1 MAENYINLW
10 VGYDLGNAYSQISC
24 YNERKNEVDSIC
36 LPGKKAA
43 YEIPTKLSKKSNGD
57 EWFFG
62 EDAEAHMEE
71 PWIFIRDF
79 LVHYED
85 EPTMMIGGETFEKKA
100 LLFKFVTLSL
110 ELIGRYYPHGK
121 VEWLTFTAPEF
132 SRKLIEDLLELGRT
146 LDIAPEKL
154 KIQNHVASYENYALC
169 QPKELWQHDV
179 GMFEY
184 NDTGLSYCHLTI
196 NRKRSPMVIQATTL
210 ALGAYLNGE
219 DYKVLSPVEL
229 DRRFLNVIKEVLGNR
244 NVSTIY
250 LVGRGFEGDWMNM
263 SLKIMCSNRKGF
275 IGQNLYA
282 KGACYNSMLEATKS
296 KNQTFIALND
306 EIVPE
311 NIYLQVTRGRESFR
325 YDLVKAGSDWY
336 NIQETAE
343 FILDGTDTIPL
354 HVRDF
359 VTNKERLIPLK
370 LESMPQRPNRTTRIH
385 MHLEFEDSNICNVI
399 MEDKGFGSLFPGTGK
414 TWKKRLNVVEY
425 ESPDNFEITGRLI
438 LNREVAER
446 VPYYFNMSGMKV
458 FSVEELC
465 YYIYENIYAVNMD
478 TFGEDLLYWLEKN
491 MNEVSLTR
499 GLKNLIK
506 GGSTLKEIIRY
517 FMNYVD
523 YYTAEECKH
532 LMQIIDDLSH
542 QNPTESKKLEA
553 DNYIRYCRYM
563 EAIRV
568 YNDVIYD
575 MEHQAKDEV
584 TREFKGDTW
593 HNLGVTY
600 TRVMNFSA
608 AQECFKRAWRLN
620 QNENS
625 LKSFL
630 WISKL
635 MLDETSFFDAVE
647 NSSLEEDDINAIL
660 GEFDRVQAAAGS
672 DRNERL
678 KLVRDINNDK
688 SSEMYHQR
696 MAGYLDELKEW
707 YRG

>member
-43 YEIPTKLSKKSNGD
+43 YEIPTKLCKNKNSD

-62 EDAEAHMEE
+62 EDAESHMQE

-79 LVHYED
+79 LDHYED
-85 EPTMMIGGETFEKKA
+85 APTLEAGGQTFEKKV
-100 LLFKFVTLSL
+100 LLFKFVTLSM
-110 ELIGRYYPHGK
+110 ELIQRYYPHGR
-121 VEWLTFTAPEF
+121 VQWLTFTAPEF
-132 SRKLIEDLLELGRT
+132 PRKLIIDLLELGAQ
-146 LDIAPEKL
+146 LGIAPECL

-184 NDTGLSYCHLTI
+184 NDSGLSYCHLTI
-196 NRKRSPMVIQATTL
+196 NRKRSPMVIQAAKL
-210 ALGAYLNGE
+210 PLGAYMNGE

-250 LVGRGFEGDWMNM
+250 LVGRGFDGGWMNL
-263 SLKIMCSNRKGF
+263 SLKIMCSSRKGF

-282 KGACYNSMLEATKS
+282 KGACYNSMLEATKA

-311 NIYLQVTRGRESFR
+311 NVYLQVSRNRESFR
-325 YDLVKAGSDWY
+325 YELVKAGSDWY
-336 NIQETAE
+336 NIAETAE
-343 FILDGTDTIPL
+343 VILDGTDTIPL

-359 VTNKERLIPLK
+359 VTNKERIIPLK
-370 LESMPQRPNRTTRIH
+370 LENMPERPNRTTRIRI
-385 MHLEFEDSNICNVI
+385 HLEFEDSRICNVI
-399 MEDKGFGSLFPGTGK
+399 MEDKGFGTLFPGTGK

-425 ESPDNFEITGRLI
+425 EAPEDFEVQGRLL
-438 LNREVAER
+438 LNRDAAEN
-446 VPYYFNMSGMKV
+446 VPYYFNVSGIKV

-465 YYIYENIYAVNMD
+465 YYIYENIYAINME
-478 TFGEDLLYWLEKN
+478 TFGEDLFYWLEKN
-491 MNEVSLTR
+491 MNELSLSK

-506 GGSTLKEIIRY
+506 AGATLKEILRY
-517 FMNYVD
+517 LMTCVD
-523 YYTAEECKH
+523 YYTPDENKK

-542 QNPTESKKLEA
+542 QNPTESKKLSA

-584 TREFKGDTW
+584 TREFKGNTW

-600 TRVMNFSA
+600 TRVMNFTA

-635 MLDETSFFDAVE
+635 LGDETAFFDAVE

-660 GEFDRVQAAAGS
+660 AEFDTVETAAKS
-672 DRNERL
+672 SKNDRL
-678 KLVRDINNDK
+678 KAVRDINDHK
-688 SSEMYHQR
+688 SAEGYHAR
-696 MAGYLDELKEW
+696 VADYLDELKSW